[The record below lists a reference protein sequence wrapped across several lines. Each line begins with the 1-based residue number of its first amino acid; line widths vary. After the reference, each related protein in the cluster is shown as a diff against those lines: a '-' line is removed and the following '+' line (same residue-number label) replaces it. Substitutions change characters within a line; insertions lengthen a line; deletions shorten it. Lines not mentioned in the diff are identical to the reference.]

1 MKINAAAVIL
11 LTALSAVAGGC
22 NPAPD
27 GVLSPD
33 EMAEVLADIHIGESV
48 SETERRVF
56 NNDSIRRVLK
66 QSILMKHGLNSET
79 FDSSLMWYG
88 QHIDLY

>member
-1 MKINAAAVIL
+1 MRINAAAVIL
-11 LTALSAVAGGC
+11 LTALSAAVGGC

-33 EMAEVLADIHIGESV
+33 DMARLLADIHIGESV

-56 NNDSIRRVLK
+56 NNDSILRVLK
-66 QSILMKHGLNSET
+66 QSILQKHGMT
-79 FDSSLMWYG
+79 T
-88 QHIDLY
+88 